1 MKLDENTLSLL
12 DSFYMYLTHDMKD
25 KKSEKYWIVK
35 SAFTRNGRP
44 VIEFKTDS
52 LSSVLAPFGISHNDK
67 DLKYIEE
74 VYRNE
79 FPEGEDI
86 TLKKDI
92 KKDEYTIN
100 GHLSFKDFVS
110 YIQEKEN
117 SKNINI

>member
-25 KKSEKYWIVK
+25 KKSEKYWVVK
-35 SAFTRNGRP
+35 SSFTRNGRP
-44 VIEFKTDS
+44 VVEFKTDS
-52 LSSVLAPFGISHNDK
+52 LSSVLAPFGIIHNDK

-92 KKDEYTIN
+92 QKDEYTIN
-100 GHLSFKDFVS
+100 GHLSFEDFVS

-117 SKNINI
+117 SKNTNI